1 VTDWVPPIE
10 RAREE
15 LRAARA
21 LLRADLPA
29 QAVSR
34 SYYASF
40 HAATATLLA
49 LNETHATE
57 TAVITAFGRRVVG
70 EEGLE
75 RAAARTLR
83 KLYEDRNDVD
93 YALMPASEDEARRA
107 IDGADRLVNGAVR
120 WLSKR
125 PKARA
130 ELRSTG

>member
-1 VTDWVPPIE
+1 MTDWVAPIE

-21 LLRADLPA
+21 LLRAGLPS

-34 SYYASF
+34 SYSAGF

-49 LNETHATE
+49 LGETYATE
-57 TAVITAFGRRVVG
+57 TAVISAFGRRAVG
-70 EEGLE
+70 EQGVDQ
-75 RAAARTLR
+75 AGARTLR

-107 IDGADRLVNGAVR
+107 IDGADRLVNSAVR

-125 PKARA
+125 PKPRA